1 MKKTALLLIDIQES
15 FRHRPYWS
23 EAELPE
29 FLATNRRLIEGA
41 QALGLPIVRILHSD
55 GPELADNA
63 FALASGRVTPL
74 AELARYDA
82 AAQFI
87 KHRHSALV
95 GTGLPIWLH
104 SQGIQRLIV
113 SGIRTEQCCE
123 TTTRHASD
131 EGWSVDFVTEATL
144 TFAMTHASGAVL
156 SPAELKLRTE
166 TVLQDRFAQI
176 CTAAQALQRA
186 EAALTE

>member
-1 MKKTALLLIDIQES
+1 MKTALLLIDIQES

-23 EAELPE
+23 TAELPE
-29 FLATNRRLIEGA
+29 FLAANRRLIEGA

-55 GPELADNA
+55 GPETADNA
-63 FALASGRVTPL
+63 FALASGLVTPL
-74 AELARYDA
+74 EELPRLEPAAE
-82 AAQFI
+82 FI
-87 KHRHSALV
+87 KRRHSALA
-95 GTGLPIWLH
+95 GTGLAIWLH
-104 SQGIQRLIV
+104 QQGIQRLII

-131 EGWSVDFVTEATL
+131 EGWLVDYVSEATL
-144 TFAMTHASGAVL
+144 TFAMTHASGTVL

-176 CTAAQALQRA
+176 CSVQQALQRA
-186 EAALTE
+186 EQALAQ